1 MSDGPASA
9 PCHITAVHLRQ
20 VLSYA
25 RERKH
30 FMPLWFSNVST
41 VIMFW
46 TYIKALW
53 RATFGKYF
61 GGGIKFKTT
70 LKVSRHCCCTL
81 LAFTACTAAHSPSGS
96 HPL

>member
-1 MSDGPASA
+1 
-9 PCHITAVHLRQ
+9 
-20 VLSYA
+20 
-25 RERKH
+25 
-30 FMPLWFSNVST
+30 MPLWFSNVST

-70 LKVSRHCCCTL
+70 LKVR
-81 LAFTACTAAHSPSGS
+81 AI
-96 HPL
+96 

>member
-1 MSDGPASA
+1 MPGNLSCWIPAQHLS
-9 PCHITAVHLRQ
+9 HSLFHLRQ

-70 LKVSRHCCCTL
+70 LKVSRQ
-81 LAFTACTAAHSPSGS
+81 P
-96 HPL
+96 

>member
-1 MSDGPASA
+1 MAFA
-9 PCHITAVHLRQ
+9 HLATFFIFNTAVACVQ
-20 VLSYA
+20 VLNYA

-53 RATFGKYF
+53 RATIGKYF
-61 GGGIKFKTT
+61 SGGIKFKTT
-70 LKVSRHCCCTL
+70 LKVPRNCC
-81 LAFTACTAAHSPSGS
+81 
-96 HPL
+96 

>member
-1 MSDGPASA
+1 MLGCRVTEQPLPDSCACCFA
-9 PCHITAVHLRQ
+9 Q
-20 VLSYA
+20 VLNYA

-46 TYIKALW
+46 TYIKAFW
-53 RATFGKYF
+53 RSLIGKYF

-70 LKVSRHCCCTL
+70 LKVRG
-81 LAFTACTAAHSPSGS
+81 A
-96 HPL
+96 